1 MSNYNEKEYFNS
13 LVRLL
18 EQQASIREAI
28 KGETER
34 AKENS
39 IDYKVIKK
47 VAKFY
52 VDNNF
57 EEASGEFKLIKEAY
71 ANLAD

>member
-1 MSNYNEKEYFNS
+1 MSQYTEKEYFNN
-13 LVRLL
+13 LVRLF

-34 AKENS
+34 AKENEL
-39 IDYKVIKK
+39 DFKVIKK

-52 VDNNF
+52 ADNNF
-57 EEASGEFKLIKEAY
+57 EEVSGEFALIKEAY
-71 ANLAD
+71 ENLAD